1 MSEKPIYMLY
11 AGSFGKA
18 VADHCKALRNH
29 IEVAAVLDHTEPD
42 YAAWS
47 AARMTVV
54 ASWRPLPKLCDRID
68 ELSHEL
74 RRPFIPLIQ
83 DSTSLRLGPVVIPG
97 AGPCWRC
104 WIQRSRQHAEWTNAQ
119 VAVMKHYAESPEAG
133 PQGYLE
139 PFAAM
144 ASIRLVQTIAEVDS
158 SRAQGGHIW
167 QIDLLS
173 REITTSAVIG
183 VHGCKRCGMQRPE
196 ATRSVDEIRR
206 ELQYLWTAP
215 GAET

>member
-1 MSEKPIYMLY
+1 MPENPIYMLY
-11 AGSFGKA
+11 AGNFGKA
-18 VADHCKALRNH
+18 VAGHCKALRDD
-29 IEVAAVLDHTEPD
+29 IQDVAVLDHAELD
-42 YAAWS
+42 YATWP

-68 ELSHEL
+68 ELSHES
-74 RRPFIPLIQ
+74 RRPFVPLIQ
-83 DSTSLRLGPVVIPG
+83 DSTSLRLGPVVVPG

-119 VAVMKHYAESPEAG
+119 VAIMKHYAERPEAG

-144 ASIRLVQTIAEVDS
+144 ASIRLAQTIVEIDS
-158 SRAQGGHIW
+158 LHAKGGHIW

-173 REITTSAVIG
+173 REIKTSAVIG

-206 ELQYLWTAP
+206 ELQYLWTAVGMEP
-215 GAET
+215 